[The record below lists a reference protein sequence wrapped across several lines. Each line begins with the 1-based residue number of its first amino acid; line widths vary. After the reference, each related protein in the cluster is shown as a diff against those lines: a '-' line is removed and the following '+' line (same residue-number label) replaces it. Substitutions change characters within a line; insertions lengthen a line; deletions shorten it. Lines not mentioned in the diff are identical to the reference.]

1 VLDGTRVLVQST
13 KVYPGPL
20 HKIHGVTK
28 VLAAGLAFA
37 ILAGCG
43 SGGGIEDVRAKV
55 DYDDSKPVKV
65 EELSQGP
72 IFTEIEFQSPR
83 GNDVTASIAMPRNR
97 ARKVPAVL
105 WAHGFGSNRN
115 QFSTEVTEL
124 ADRGIASIIYDSNM
138 TRGGRGGIDLMDPV
152 YAAEVF
158 ELQLRQDVVDARI
171 ALDILE
177 RRGDVDMSRI
187 GFVGVDYGTMI
198 GGVLGAVDDRIDAM
212 VLATGFPEPS
222 RSIAEQLVPPE
233 SIDGFAERL
242 APYDPVRTLG
252 QAGEPILLQNARRD
266 RLIEPEDYER
276 LIDAADGAEVKWYD
290 SDHELVYEAQ
300 QDRAQWLSEQLG
312 VASQS

>member
-1 VLDGTRVLVQST
+1 MRRA
-13 KVYPGPL
+13 
-20 HKIHGVTK
+20 
-28 VLAAGLAFA
+28 LAAGLAVA

-43 SGGGIEDVRAKV
+43 SEGLDDVRAKV

-65 EELSQGP
+65 EEVSKGQV
-72 IFTEIEFQSPR
+72 FNEIEFQSPR
-83 GNDVTASIAMPRNR
+83 GNDVAASIVMPGNR
-97 ARKVPAVL
+97 AGKVPAVL

-115 QFSTEVTEL
+115 QFATEVTEL

-138 TRGGRGGIDLMDPV
+138 TRFGRGGIDLQDPV

-158 ELQLRQDVVDARI
+158 ELQLRQDIVDARV

-187 GFVGVDYGTMI
+187 GFVGVDYGVTI

-222 RSIAEQLVPPE
+222 RYFAQELVPPE
-233 SIDGFAERL
+233 SVDGFAERL

-252 QAGEPILLQNARRD
+252 QAHEPILLQNARRD
-266 RLIEPEDYER
+266 RLIPAEDYER
-276 LIDAADGAEVKWYD
+276 LIDAANDAEVKWYE
-290 SDHELVYEAQ
+290 SDHELAFEAQ
-300 QDRAQWLSEQLG
+300 QDRARWLSEQLG

>member
-1 VLDGTRVLVQST
+1 MRGA
-13 KVYPGPL
+13 
-20 HKIHGVTK
+20 
-28 VLAAGLAFA
+28 LAAGLAVA

-43 SGGGIEDVRAKV
+43 SSGGIAEVRDKV

-65 EELSQGP
+65 EEISQGA

-83 GNDVTASIAMPRNR
+83 GNDVTASIAMPPNR
-97 ARKVPAVL
+97 TGKVPAVL
-105 WAHGFGSNRN
+105 WAHGYGSNRN
-115 QFSTEVTEL
+115 QFATEVTEL
-124 ADRGIASIIYDSNM
+124 ADRGIASFIWDSNM
-138 TRGGRGGIDLMDPV
+138 VRGGRGGIDLQDPV

-187 GFVGVDYGTMI
+187 GFVGVDYGAMV
-198 GGVLGAVDDRIDAM
+198 GGVLGASDDRIDAM
-212 VLATGFPEPS
+212 VLATSFPEPS
-222 RSIAEQLVPPE
+222 RYFAQELVPPE
-233 SIDGFAERL
+233 SVDGFADRL

-252 QAGEPILLQNARRD
+252 QFHEPILLQNARRD
-266 RLIEPEDYER
+266 RLIKPEDYER
-276 LIDAADGAEVKWYD
+276 LVDAADGAKVEWYD

-300 QDRAQWLSEQLG
+300 EDRVRWLSEQLG

>member
-1 VLDGTRVLVQST
+1 MRRA
-13 KVYPGPL
+13 
-20 HKIHGVTK
+20 
-28 VLAAGLAFA
+28 LAAGLAVA

-43 SGGGIEDVRAKV
+43 SEGFDDVRAKV

-65 EELSQGP
+65 EEVSKGQV
-72 IFTEIEFQSPR
+72 FNEIEFQSPR
-83 GNDVTASIAMPRNR
+83 GNDVAASIVMPGNR
-97 ARKVPAVL
+97 AGKVPAVL

-115 QFSTEVTEL
+115 QFATEVTEL

-138 TRGGRGGIDLMDPV
+138 TRFSRGGIDLQDPV

-158 ELQLRQDVVDARI
+158 ELQLRQDIVDARV

-187 GFVGVDYGTMI
+187 GFVGVDYGVTI

-222 RSIAEQLVPPE
+222 RYFAQELVPPE
-233 SIDGFAERL
+233 SVDGFSERL

-252 QAGEPILLQNARRD
+252 QAHEPILLQNARRD
-266 RLIEPEDYER
+266 RLIPAEDYER
-276 LIDAADGAEVKWYD
+276 LIDAANDAEVKWYE
-290 SDHELVYEAQ
+290 SDHELAFEAQ

>member
-1 VLDGTRVLVQST
+1 M
-13 KVYPGPL
+13 VYPSFVR
-20 HKIHGVTK
+20 KIRAVRRA
-28 VLAAGLAFA
+28 LAAGLAFA

-43 SGGGIEDVRAKV
+43 TGGGIDDVRAKV

-65 EELSQGP
+65 EQLSQGP

-83 GNDVTASIAMPRNR
+83 GNDVTASIAMPRDR
-97 ARKVPAVL
+97 TRKVPAVL

-115 QFSTEVTEL
+115 EFATEVTEL

-138 TRGGRGGIDLMDPV
+138 TRFGRGGVDLQDPV

-158 ELQLRQDVVDARI
+158 ELQLRQDVVDARV

-177 RRGDVDMSRI
+177 RRGEVDMSRI
-187 GFVGVDYGTMI
+187 AFVGVDYGVTI
-198 GGVLGAVDDRIDAM
+198 GGVLAAVEDRIDAL
-212 VLATGFPEPS
+212 VLASGFPEPS
-222 RSIAEQLVPPE
+222 RSVAENLLPPE
-233 SIDGFAERL
+233 SVDGFAERL

-252 QAGEPILLQNARRD
+252 ENDEPILLQNARRD
-266 RLIEPEDYER
+266 RLIEAEDYER

-290 SDHELVYEAQ
+290 SDHELAYDAH
-300 QDRAQWLSEQLG
+300 QDRARWLTEQLG